1 MSSAATLLANFLCR
15 SEVQDLP
22 AAARVH
28 GRRAFLNW
36 IGCSFG
42 AARHPAV
49 EALLGSLDDM
59 GTLRDTMVIGRGR
72 LADRQHAAL
81 INATT
86 SSILAFDDTHQ
97 DTVTHPTGPV
107 AAALLA
113 YAEHHALSGP
123 DFLSALVLGI
133 EVECRLSNALSRP
146 PADCNVGW
154 YLTGVTGAAGAA
166 AALGKAMKLDETRM
180 VYALGLG
187 ALQGAGFRQAHGSM
201 CMGFVPGHAA
211 RAGVFA
217 AYMARNRFTCADT
230 VFEGKNGFFDVFG
243 NKPQIEELTRD
254 LGKSYEIKK
263 NLCKPY
269 PAGIFI
275 HAAIDACLE
284 LRHNYS
290 LFSDQI
296 EAVRLAVHP
305 LGVGLTGRAAPV
317 DANEALVSIYH
328 WTAVA
333 LLTGRAGS
341 AEITDECVRRVE
353 VVTLRDKITA
363 IADPALARDEAH
375 ITVSTKDGRHL
386 TAHISHA
393 RGGAENPLDDEQVAA
408 KFAAQAETVI
418 SRKQSDRIV
427 SLCAELEKIEDM
439 RTIIDLLAPE
449 RDLPSSADK
458 HITAGVGL

>member
-1 MSSAATLLANFLCR
+1 
-15 SEVQDLP
+15 
-22 AAARVH
+22 VH

-107 AAALLA
+107 ASALLA
-113 YAEHHALSGP
+113 YAEHHMLSGS

-133 EVECRLSNALSRP
+133 EIECRLGNALSRP
-146 PADCNVGW
+146 PAECNVGW

-166 AALGKAMKLDETRM
+166 AALGKAMRLDQTRM

-211 RAGVFA
+211 RAGLLA
-217 AYMARNRFTCADT
+217 AYMARNRFTCCDT

-243 NKPQIEELTRD
+243 NKPQVEQLTKD
-254 LGKSYEIKK
+254 LGKSYEVEK

-284 LRHNYS
+284 VRQNHPLS
-290 LFSDQI
+290 PDQI
-296 EAVRLAVHP
+296 EAVRLVVHP
-305 LGVGLTGRAAPV
+305 LGIGLTGRAAPT

-328 WTAVA
+328 WTAVT
-333 LLTGRAGS
+333 LLTGRAGIT
-341 AEITDECVRRVE
+341 EITDDCVRAAE
-353 VVTLRDKITA
+353 VVALRNKITA
-363 IADPALARDEAH
+363 ISDPALARDEAH
-375 ITVSTKDGRHL
+375 ITVSTKDGRNL
-386 TAHISHA
+386 TAHVSHA
-393 RGGAENPLDDEQVAA
+393 RGGPENPLDDEQVAA
-408 KFAAQAETVI
+408 KFAVQAEMMI
-418 SRKQSDRIV
+418 SRNQSDRIV
-427 SLCAELEKIEDM
+427 SLCAELEKVEDM
-439 RTIIDLLAPE
+439 RTIIGLLATEP
-449 RDLPSSADK
+449 DLPSTADK
-458 HITAGVGL
+458 QIVAGVVL